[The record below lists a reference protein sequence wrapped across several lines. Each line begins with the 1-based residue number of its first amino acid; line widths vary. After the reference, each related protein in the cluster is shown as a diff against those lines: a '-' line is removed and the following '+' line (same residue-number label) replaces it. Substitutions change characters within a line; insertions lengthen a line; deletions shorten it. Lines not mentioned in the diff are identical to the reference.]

1 MDPRSFE
8 ALFHFSRK
16 ERIGILLIV
25 LVLLLL
31 YFLPEIIRSREPLH
45 THSDRN
51 RSITVTPLPVL
62 DEESGRSYSEKGIRI
77 SGGDI
82 GKKGVLFVFDPN
94 TLNEEGFNRLG
105 LRSSTIKTILNYRNR
120 GGRFYKADDLKK
132 VYGLKET
139 EFTRLLGYVHIAD
152 TVRNQS
158 FFSRDSGWKRQTDRT
173 VMIDVNQADSAMWDA
188 LPGIGSVLSSRIIRY
203 REKLGGFVD
212 VAQIREVY
220 GISDSLYTVIRP
232 RLYSAGSPLRR
243 ISINTE
249 QESVLSAHPYIGRAL
264 AREIIAY
271 RSAHGPFRDTA
282 ALYLLMSRPAGQIQ
296 RIFSYLAWDKTQ

>member
-1 MDPRSFE
+1 
-8 ALFHFSRK
+8 
-16 ERIGILLIV
+16 
-25 LVLLLL
+25 
-31 YFLPEIIRSREPLH
+31 
-45 THSDRN
+45 
-51 RSITVTPLPVL
+51 
-62 DEESGRSYSEKGIRI
+62 
-77 SGGDI
+77 
-82 GKKGVLFVFDPN
+82 
-94 TLNEEGFNRLG
+94 
-105 LRSSTIKTILNYRNR
+105 
-120 GGRFYKADDLKK
+120 
-132 VYGLKET
+132 
-139 EFTRLLGYVHIAD
+139 
-152 TVRNQS
+152 
-158 FFSRDSGWKRQTDRT
+158 
-173 VMIDVNQADSAMWDA
+173 MIDVNQADSAMWDA

-232 RLYSAGSPLRR
+232 RLHFAEGPLRL

-264 AREIIAY
+264 AKEIVAY